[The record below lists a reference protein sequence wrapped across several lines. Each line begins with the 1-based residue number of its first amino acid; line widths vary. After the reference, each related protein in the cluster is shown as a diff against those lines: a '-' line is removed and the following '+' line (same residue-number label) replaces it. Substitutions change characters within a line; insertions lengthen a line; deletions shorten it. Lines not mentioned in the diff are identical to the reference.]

1 MARSRCSKLAF
12 VSALLVGLVV
22 PVTAGADPT
31 SGPRAASPAVVG
43 ADHPDAVAGSWIVT
57 LDAGSPAPG
66 VAAGLARANGGR
78 AGLVYTA
85 ALNGFQFLG
94 SAAAATNL
102 ARNPAVI
109 RVEADRTLSI
119 ASDSYPLGLR
129 RIDADTAHGSS
140 GAGANGTGA
149 VVAVLDTG
157 IETNH
162 GDLTANVVRNG
173 GAVVGTSC
181 IAGEGFL
188 DDGNGH
194 GTHVAGT
201 VAAAVNGI
209 GVVGVAPAAKVVPV
223 KVLSSSGSGS
233 WASVICGIDWVT
245 DNADKHGIGVANMSL
260 SGSGTAGANCAASS
274 LRTAICASVAAGV
287 TYVVAASND
296 GRDASGYVPAAY
308 PEVITVSAYED
319 RDGTTADIGCSG
331 RGPFQQCDE
340 RLATFS
346 NYGRAIDVMAP
357 GVRIYSTD
365 RNNTYSTKSGTS
377 MAAPHVAGVAAL
389 VLAAK
394 PTLTP
399 AQVRTRLQAT
409 GECPGGASM
418 PETGGSSC
426 PSGAWKGDPDG
437 IAEPMVNAAAAV
449 GAVPDDG
456 DDQTG
461 DGSDGDSGTGGDD
474 SGGDNTDGDNTD
486 GDPAP
491 PISLSV
497 TGYKVKGFQHADL
510 TWGDTAPVDVYR
522 DGTRV
527 ASNVAG
533 GSLTDNIGAKGGGSY
548 TYRVCLAGG
557 TDTCSAEVTV
567 SF

>member
-1 MARSRCSKLAF
+1 MIRSRPSKLVF
-12 VSALLVGLVV
+12 VVALLVGLVM
-22 PVTAGADPT
+22 PVSAGADPAA
-31 SGPRAASPAVVG
+31 GRGLASPSVVG
-43 ADHPDAVAGSWIVT
+43 ADHPDAVPGSWIVT
-57 LDAGSPAPG
+57 LAAGTPAPG

-78 AGLVYTA
+78 AGLVFGT

-94 SAAAATNL
+94 SEAAAANL
-102 ARNPAVI
+102 ARHPDVI

-119 ASDSYPLGLR
+119 ASDSYPLGLQ
-129 RIDADTAHGSS
+129 RIDADTAHGS
-140 GAGANGTGA
+140 GAGGSGA
-149 VVAVLDTG
+149 VVAILDTG
-157 IETNH
+157 IETTH
-162 GDLTANVVRNG
+162 GDLTANVLRGTG

-201 VAAAVNGI
+201 VAAAANGV

-245 DNADKHGIGVANMSL
+245 ANAADHGIGVANMSL
-260 SGSGTAGANCAASS
+260 SGSGTAGANCEASA
-274 LRTAICASVAAGV
+274 LRAAICASVGSGV

-346 NYGRAIDVMAP
+346 NYGRAIDLMAP
-357 GVRIYSTD
+357 GVRIHSTD
-365 RNNTYSTKSGTS
+365 RTNTYSTKSGTS

-394 PTLTP
+394 PTSTP
-399 AQVRTRLQAT
+399 AQVRSHLQAT
-409 GECPGGASM
+409 GECPGGAPM
-418 PETGGSSC
+418 PQTGGSSC

-449 GAVPDDG
+449 GALPGGG
-456 DDQTG
+456 DDQTDGGSGG
-461 DGSDGDSGTGGDD
+461 DTGTGGDEP
-474 SGGDNTDGDNTD
+474 SEEPGGGA
-486 GDPAP
+486 GEDPAAA
-491 PISLSV
+491 ITLSV
-497 TGYKVKGFQHADL
+497 TGYKVKGSS
-510 TWGDTAPVDVYR
+510 TPTSPGTA
-522 DGTRV
+522 
-527 ASNVAG
+527 ASPSTSTATG
-533 GSLTDNIGAKGGGSY
+533 
-548 TYRVCLAGG
+548 
-557 TDTCSAEVTV
+557 
-567 SF
+567 